1 MLQKGFR
8 NVFCW
13 RLVGFKTASLATSS
27 EPVSLAT
34 QRFQRLFQHES
45 TVPRTV
51 SLAIELPHN
60 GFTESLAI
68 RRLKNGQRQPLQNQ
82 FNPRPVSER
91 FQRRFP
97 LTKIF
102 ETISSATYCLKN
114 CFTNAFADTRSFR
127 RKFSLATG
135 FTGNRSVSK
144 SFFWQPNGFRHGF
157 NRNGTFPKMINWGQ
171 KCSRIVSIFF
181 YWQIASASGFTGTGN
196 RMLSETI

>member
-114 CFTNAFADTRSFR
+114 CFTNAFADTRSLVFIGNW
-127 RKFSLATG
+127 FHGQPVGFEIVFLATEW
-135 FTGNRSVSK
+135 FQTRFQQKRNVSE
-144 SFFWQPNGFRHGF
+144 ND
-157 NRNGTFPKMINWGQ
+157 
-171 KCSRIVSIFF
+171 
-181 YWQIASASGFTGTGN
+181 
-196 RMLSETI
+196 